1 LASHPAVAAVSASV
15 PLAAFDLD
23 GTVLRGQSGA
33 LWAWHLAGRRLVPA
47 RTALRVAALLVRYRR
62 GAPLD
67 YDRLAAELLASFEGR
82 PTAAFEALIDP
93 FVEDRL
99 LPTVRREA
107 RATMARLRAGGCH
120 VVLASAALAPLVA
133 RLARR
138 LPADGWIATE
148 LAPPVNGA
156 FAGRLNGPVRHGAAK
171 LDALAAY
178 ADARFSAWHLEHA
191 FTDHESDLALL
202 EAARRPTA
210 VNPSPGLKRIARE
223 RRWPIAPWR

>member
-1 LASHPAVAAVSASV
+1 MTASV
-15 PLAAFDLD
+15 PIAAFDLD

-67 YDRLAAELLASFEGR
+67 YDRLAAELLAGFTGR
-82 PTAAFEALIDP
+82 PIAAFEALIDP

-99 LPTVRREA
+99 VPTVRRDA
-107 RATMARLRAGGCH
+107 RATMARHREDGCH
-120 VVLASAALAPLVA
+120 VALASAALAPLVA
-133 RLARR
+133 RMADR
-138 LPADGWIATE
+138 LPVDGWIATE
-148 LAPPVNGA
+148 LAPPIDGT
-156 FAGRLNGPVRHGAAK
+156 FAGRLAGPVRHGAAK
-171 LDALAAY
+171 VDALVAY
-178 ADARFSAWHLEHA
+178 GDARFARWHLEWA

-210 VNPSPGLKRIARE
+210 VNPSPGLKRVARE
-223 RRWPIAPWR
+223 RGWPIASWR

>member
-1 LASHPAVAAVSASV
+1 MTASV

-67 YDRLAAELLASFEGR
+67 YDRLAAELLASFAGR
-82 PTAAFEALIDP
+82 PTAAFEALVDP

-99 LPTVRREA
+99 VPTVRREA
-107 RATMARLRAGGCH
+107 RATMARLRATGCH
-120 VVLASAALAPLVA
+120 VVLTSAALAPLVA
-133 RLARR
+133 RMAAR

-148 LAPPVNGA
+148 LAPPIDGT
-156 FAGRLNGPVRHGAAK
+156 FAGRLAGPVRHGTAK
-171 LDALAAY
+171 VEAVARY
-178 ADARFSAWHLEHA
+178 ADARFARWHLDCA

-210 VNPSPGLKRIARE
+210 VNPSPGLKRVARE
-223 RRWPIAPWR
+223 RGWPVVAWR

>member
-1 LASHPAVAAVSASV
+1 MTASV
-15 PLAAFDLD
+15 PIAAFDLD

-47 RTALRVAALLVRYRR
+47 RTALRVGALLIRYRR

-67 YDRLAAELLASFEGR
+67 YDRLAAELLASFTGR
-82 PTAAFEALIDP
+82 PIAAFEALIDP

-107 RATMARLRAGGCH
+107 RATMARLRDQGCH
-120 VVLASAALAPLVA
+120 VVVASAALAPLVA
-133 RLARR
+133 RVTAR

-148 LAPPVNGA
+148 LAPPIDGT
-156 FAGRLNGPVRHGAAK
+156 FAGRLVGPVRHGAAK
-171 LDALAAY
+171 VDALAAY
-178 ADARFSAWHLEHA
+178 GDARFARWHLDRA

-202 EAARRPTA
+202 EAAQRPTA

-223 RRWPIAPWR
+223 RGWPIAAWR

>member
-1 LASHPAVAAVSASV
+1 MTASRPI
-15 PLAAFDLD
+15 AAFDLD

-47 RTALRVAALLVRYRR
+47 RTALRVATLVVRYRR
-62 GAPLD
+62 GAALD
-67 YDRLAAELLASFEGR
+67 YDRLAAELLAGFSGRPIADFEG
-82 PTAAFEALIDP
+82 LIDP

-99 LPTVRREA
+99 VPTVRREA
-107 RATMARLRAGGCH
+107 RATMARRRAEGCH

-133 RLARR
+133 RMAAR

-148 LAPPVNGA
+148 LAPPIDGT
-156 FAGRLNGPVRHGAAK
+156 FAGRLAGPVRHGAAK
-171 LDALAAY
+171 VEALRAHG
-178 ADARFSAWHLEHA
+178 DARFARWHLEDA

-210 VNPSPGLKRIARE
+210 VNPSPGLKRVARE
-223 RRWPIAPWR
+223 RGWPIAAWR

>member
-1 LASHPAVAAVSASV
+1 MTPPV
-15 PLAAFDLD
+15 PVAAFDLD

-62 GAPLD
+62 GATLD
-67 YDRLAAELLASFEGR
+67 YDGLAREMLAGFTGQ

-99 LPTVRREA
+99 LPTVRRAA
-107 RATMARLRAGGCH
+107 RAAIAERVAEGCH

-133 RLARR
+133 RVARR
-138 LPADGWIATE
+138 LPVDGWIATE
-148 LAPPVNGA
+148 LAPPVDGA
-156 FAGRLNGPVRHGAAK
+156 FAGRLASPVRHGAAK
-171 LDALAAY
+171 VDALRAY
-178 ADARFSAWHLEHA
+178 ADARFPAWELAYA

-202 EAARRPTA
+202 EAAARPTA

-223 RRWPIAPWR
+223 RRWPIAAWR